1 MKHFEWL
8 CREIDTALQHAAQP
22 MNAMERKELRQ
33 RMKDLSR
40 RASLHLRD
48 SVKNMDAWLEQN
60 PDPQ

>member
-8 CREIDTALQHAAQP
+8 CREIDTALQQAAQP
-22 MNAMERKELRQ
+22 MNAMERQELRL

-48 SVKNMDAWLEQN
+48 SVRSLDAWVRQN
-60 PDPQ
+60 PGPQ